1 MKSWHTRA
9 LTLAVLLAVAH
20 LPPSLATEIA
30 KPTVDLAIYGHVS
43 SVVWVA
49 KDLDAVLN
57 YYEKLGLKDIQRT
70 NVSDRTGLIY
80 RGKPAPTTAKSAFGH
95 IGGVLLEWIQPVTG
109 TNLYTEFLE
118 RHGDGI
124 LALGF
129 AVKSDQELEQQ
140 IQYFQSKGVQAVQ
153 RTQWTGPKGTGHGV
167 YLDTAAQG
175 GGLTLALYYDPA
187 GPTPAQAGTLENDD
201 PFTKIGHYA
210 CVVRDVKKVGDY
222 WQSLGF
228 GGLAVD
234 HNVSVNR
241 FYRGQPGQFEM
252 DLGFWRFG
260 DAPFEWVQST
270 LGPNIYE
277 EYLREH
283 GEGFH
288 HLGFTVQDMDAA
300 LKMLGAKGAP
310 SSMGG
315 GWDTP
320 KSKGRFAYLDT
331 DSHGGVTLELIWNQ
345 PMAK

>member
-1 MKSWHTRA
+1 MKSWHIRA
-9 LTLAVLLAVAH
+9 LTLAILLAVAH

-30 KPTVDLAIYGHVS
+30 KPTVDHSIHGHVS
-43 SVVWVA
+43 LIVWVA
-49 KDLDAVLN
+49 KDIGPILD
-57 YYEKLGLKDIQRT
+57 YYESLGLKGIERT
-70 NVSDRTGLIY
+70 NVTDRPGLVY
-80 RGKPAPTTAKSAFGH
+80 RGRPARTTARSAFGH
-95 IGGVLLEWIQPVTG
+95 IGGVLLEWIQPVSG
-109 TNLYTEFLE
+109 TNLYTEFLQ

-129 AVKSDQELEQQ
+129 AVKSEQELERQ
-140 IQYFQSKGVQAVQ
+140 IQYFQSKGVTAAQ
-153 RTQWTGPKGTGHGV
+153 RTEWTGPSGTGHGV

-187 GPTPAQAGTLENDD
+187 GPAATPAALENDY

-210 CVVRDVKKVGDY
+210 FVVRDVRKVGDY

-228 GGLAVD
+228 GGLEVE

-241 FYRGQPGQFEM
+241 MYRSQPGKFEM
-252 DLGFWRFG
+252 DLGWGRFG

-270 LGPNIYE
+270 QGPNLYE

-283 GEGFH
+283 GEGLH
-288 HLGFTVQDMDAA
+288 HFGVSVQDMDAA

-310 SSMGG
+310 PVMAG

-320 KSKGRFAYLDT
+320 ESKGRFAYLDT
-331 DSHGGVTLELIWNQ
+331 DPHGGVTVELIWEQ

>member
-9 LTLAVLLAVAH
+9 LALAILLAIAH
-20 LPPSLATEIA
+20 LPPSLAAEIA
-30 KPTVDLAIYGHVS
+30 KPTVDLSIYGHVGL
-43 SVVWVA
+43 VVWVA
-49 KDLDAVLN
+49 NDLGPVLS
-57 YYEKLGLKDIQRT
+57 YYEKLGLKDIERT
-70 NVSDRTGLIY
+70 NVSDRTGLVY
-80 RGKPAPTTAKSAFGH
+80 RGKPAPTTAKSAFGY
-95 IGGVLLEWIQPVTG
+95 IGGVSLEWIQPVTG

-129 AVKSDQELEQQ
+129 AVRSDQELEQQ
-140 IQYFQSKGVQAVQ
+140 IQYFQSKGVEAVQ

-167 YLDTAAQG
+167 YLDTAAKG
-175 GGLTLALYYDPA
+175 GGLTLVLYYDPA
-187 GPTPAQAGTLENDD
+187 GPAPAQTATLENDD

-210 CVVRDVKKVGDY
+210 FVVRDVRKVGDY

-234 HNVSVNR
+234 HIVSVNR
-241 FYRGQPGQFEM
+241 VYRGQPGKFEM
-252 DLGFWRFG
+252 DLGWGRFG

-288 HLGFTVQDMDAA
+288 HLGFTVQDMDTAV
-300 LKMLGAKGAP
+300 KMLEAKGAP
-310 SSMGG
+310 PAMSG

-320 KSKGRFAYLDT
+320 KSKGLFAYLDT
-331 DSHGGVTLELIWNQ
+331 DARGGVTLELIWNQ

>member
-1 MKSWHTRA
+1 MKPWHPRA
-9 LTLAVLLAVAH
+9 LTLAVLLATAP
-20 LPPSLATEIA
+20 LPSSLAAEIA
-30 KPTVDLAIYGHVS
+30 KPTVDLSIYGHVS

-49 KDLDAVLN
+49 KDLDPVLN

-70 NVSDRTGLIY
+70 NVTDRPGLIY
-80 RGKPAPTTAKSAFGH
+80 RGKSAPTTAKAAFGR
-95 IGGVLLEWIQPVTG
+95 IGGVSFEWIQPVTG

-140 IQYFQSKGVQAVQ
+140 IQYFQSKGVEAVQ

-167 YLDTAAQG
+167 YLDTAAKG
-175 GGLTLALYYDPA
+175 GGLTLVLYYDPA
-187 GPTPAQAGTLENDD
+187 GPGPAEAGTVDNDA
-201 PFTKIGHYA
+201 PFTKIAHYA
-210 CVVRDVKKVGDY
+210 FVVRDVRKVGDY

-241 FYRGQPGQFEM
+241 VYRGQPGKFEM
-252 DLGFWRFG
+252 DLGWGRSG
-260 DAPFEWVQST
+260 DTPFEWVQST
-270 LGPNIYE
+270 LGPNVYE
-277 EYLREH
+277 EYLKEH

-288 HLGFTVQDMDAA
+288 HLGVTVQDMDAA
-300 LKMLGAKGAP
+300 EKMLEAKGAP
-310 SSMGG
+310 PTETG

-345 PMAK
+345 PMAE

>member
-1 MKSWHTRA
+1 
-9 LTLAVLLAVAH
+9 
-20 LPPSLATEIA
+20 
-30 KPTVDLAIYGHVS
+30 
-43 SVVWVA
+43 
-49 KDLDAVLN
+49 
-57 YYEKLGLKDIQRT
+57 
-70 NVSDRTGLIY
+70 
-80 RGKPAPTTAKSAFGH
+80 
-95 IGGVLLEWIQPVTG
+95 VLLEWIQPVTG

-140 IQYFQSKGVQAVQ
+140 VQYFQSKGVEAVQ

-167 YLDTAAQG
+167 YLDTPAKG
-175 GGLTLALYYDPA
+175 GGLTLVLYYDPA
-187 GPTPAQAGTLENDD
+187 GPAPAEAGTLENDD
-201 PFTKIGHYA
+201 PFTKIAHYA
-210 CVVRDVKKVGDY
+210 FVVRDVRKVGNY

-241 FYRGQPGQFEM
+241 VYRGQPGKFEM
-252 DLGFWRFG
+252 DLGWGRFG
-260 DAPFEWVQST
+260 DTPFEWVQST

-288 HLGFTVQDMDAA
+288 HLGVTVQDMDAA
-300 LKMLGAKGAP
+300 LKMLEAKGAP
-310 SSMGG
+310 PTMTG

-320 KSKGRFAYLDT
+320 KSKGRFAYMDT